1 MPLTPYIQVIR
12 MIMKTIKYA
21 TPLLLFFGG
30 LGTQYFSS
38 DPQSLAF
45 ARAGCLIVLYGV
57 IVESL
62 YVIRA
67 TSEGATVINQLT
79 VLSKNEFRK
88 RLTLKDYFKMIPTHY
103 GLLWICIGTIIW
115 GFGDLIK

>member
-1 MPLTPYIQVIR
+1 MQKIIKV
-12 MIMKTIKYA
+12 IKYT
-21 TPLLLFFGG
+21 TPLILFFGG
-30 LGTQYFSS
+30 LCIQEYSS
-38 DPQSLAF
+38 DAQSLAF

-57 IVESL
+57 ILESL

-79 VLSKNEFRK
+79 VLSKNESRK
-88 RLTLKDYFKMIPTHY
+88 RLTLNDYFKMIPTHY

-115 GFGDLIK
+115 GFGDLLK

>member
-1 MPLTPYIQVIR
+1 
-12 MIMKTIKYA
+12 MIKETIKYT

-30 LGTQYFSS
+30 LCTQYFST

-45 ARAGCLIVLYGV
+45 ARAGCLVVLYGV

-67 TSEGATVINQLT
+67 TSDEASVVNQLT
-79 VLSKNEFRK
+79 VLSKNEARK
-88 RLTLKDYFKMIPTHY
+88 SLTLNDFYKMIPTHY
-103 GLLWICIGTIIW
+103 GLLWICIGTIVW
-115 GFGDLIK
+115 GFGDLVK